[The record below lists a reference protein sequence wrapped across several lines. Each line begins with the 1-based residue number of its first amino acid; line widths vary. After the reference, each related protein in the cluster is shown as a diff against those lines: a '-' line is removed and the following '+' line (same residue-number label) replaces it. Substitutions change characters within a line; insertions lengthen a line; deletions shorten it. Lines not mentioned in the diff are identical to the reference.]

1 MGEPS
6 GDPQGQLN
14 VLGLPI
20 EPCCQD
26 PVTGFF
32 RDGHC
37 HTGPLDHGM
46 HTVCAEM
53 TEGFLNFSVA
63 AGNDL
68 VTPMP
73 QYGFPGLSAG
83 DRWCLCALRWAQAYE
98 AGRSPALFESDAQKD
113 PGGGLAGRPK
123 RIRPRH
129 FLTSGGVSERF
140 LGV

>member
-6 GDPQGQLN
+6 GEPPAQLN

-20 EPCCQD
+20 ELCCQD

-37 HTGPLDHGM
+37 HTGPLDHGL
-46 HTVCAEM
+46 HTVCAQM
-53 TEGFLNFSVA
+53 TDEFLTFSVA

-73 QYGFPGLSAG
+73 QFEFPGLKDG
-83 DRWCLCALRWAQAYE
+83 DRWCLCALRWQQAYE
-98 AGRSPALFESDAQKD
+98 AGRAPRLYLRATHQKTLEIVSLDVLKQLALDLS
-113 PGGGLAGRPK
+113 
-123 RIRPRH
+123 
-129 FLTSGGVSERF
+129 
-140 LGV
+140 